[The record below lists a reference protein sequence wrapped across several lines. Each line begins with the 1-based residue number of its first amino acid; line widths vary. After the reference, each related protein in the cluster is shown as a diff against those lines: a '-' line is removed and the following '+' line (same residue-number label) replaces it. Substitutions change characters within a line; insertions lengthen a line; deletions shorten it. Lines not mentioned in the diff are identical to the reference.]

1 VKFGPG
7 GHLAADGQVDF
18 QLGGLL
24 AGGEGVQ
31 EGAVDEEREE
41 LVEGVRECYLA
52 WGEISPG
59 LTVSEVQGS
68 ELEGALQSH

>member
-41 LVEGVRECYLA
+41 LVEGVGKCYLPRR
-52 WGEISPG
+52 EIGRG
-59 LTVSEVQGS
+59 LSVC
-68 ELEGALQSH
+68 